1 MANVTTTV
9 PGTGAR
15 TLDPVDLYR
24 TMLTARTINDT
35 LKARKTQ
42 GRFPFYIGC
51 AGHET
56 VAAVVAPLD
65 AQARLAL
72 YYRDL
77 PGWLQRTHHIYM
89 PLRAGHAPVPDPS
102 NFTRKMPPSYS
113 HPRKRILPPRRQL

>member
-56 VAAVVAPLD
+56 VAAVLLPRSGRMAAAHARHLHALTGGLCTRDGSVQFR
-65 AQARLAL
+65 AQHALAL
-72 YYRDL
+72 
-77 PGWLQRTHHIYM
+77 
-89 PLRAGHAPVPDPS
+89 
-102 NFTRKMPPSYS
+102 
-113 HPRKRILPPRRQL
+113 

>member
-42 GRFPFYIGC
+42 GRIPFYIGS

-56 VAAVVAPLD
+56 CAAAVPPLYD
-65 AQARLAL
+65 KDRS
-72 YYRDL
+72 RCFNRT
-77 PGWLQRTHHIYM
+77 PGLLMTTHLGIHTTIKG
-89 PLRAGHAPVPDPS
+89 AKS
-102 NFTRKMPPSYS
+102 
-113 HPRKRILPPRRQL
+113 RRPASTKSG